1 MSKGLETNDSAPSL
15 LKFLSPVLE
24 PVWNNE
30 PREDI
35 RRSYPEGVMS
45 SSGKQWH
52 DFTDATSIVRHL
64 QKYPKNSLIVSIFFM
79 FLKLTLFIDHRKSG
93 T

>member
-1 MSKGLETNDSAPSL
+1 LETNSSAPSL
-15 LKFLSPVLE
+15 LKYLTPVLE

-35 RRSYPEGVMS
+35 RRRYPEGVMS

-52 DFTDATSIVRHL
+52 DFIDATAIVRHL
-64 QKYPKNSLIVSIFFM
+64 QKYPKNSLIVSAIFTASFIFFQ
-79 FLKLTLFIDHRKSG
+79 DHRKSR